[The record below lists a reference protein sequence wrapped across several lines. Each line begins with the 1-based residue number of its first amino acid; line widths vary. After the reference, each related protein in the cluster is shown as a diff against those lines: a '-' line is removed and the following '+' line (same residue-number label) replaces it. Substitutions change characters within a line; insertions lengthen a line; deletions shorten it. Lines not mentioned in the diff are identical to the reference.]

1 MLIYLLIR
9 QHYRDLFDELE
20 GVDETQLEELFFR
33 FLSDLVVFVVD
44 V

>member
-9 QHYRDLFDELE
+9 QYYSYLFDELKW
-20 GVDETQLEELFFR
+20 VNETQLEELFFR
-33 FLSDLVVFVVD
+33 FLSDLIVFVAD